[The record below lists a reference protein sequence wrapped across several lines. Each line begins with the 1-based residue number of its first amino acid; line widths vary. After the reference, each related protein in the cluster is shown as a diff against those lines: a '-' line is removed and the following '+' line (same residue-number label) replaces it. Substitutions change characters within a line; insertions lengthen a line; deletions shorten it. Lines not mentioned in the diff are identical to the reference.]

1 MNSLKILIP
10 ALVLLGGAVHAV
22 HAQPARVTADPTDF
36 HFLVD
41 GRPFVPLGYYITEG
55 TLAELK
61 YLRSHHVN
69 TVILYYYAIAE
80 HYHVPPDTG
89 SYHARYLRGLKP
101 YLDSLQ
107 RYNIK
112 AIVDLQAKLAER
124 GVQGFT
130 AEGILS
136 IVHAYKSHP
145 AVFGWLIEEEG
156 YYQFRTKG
164 FPTWRYVRD
173 LKVRINAED
182 PGHPVVFVETN
193 TTLDGTTF
201 FGEGESDYHGNE
213 LYDILGYDKYVYDGR
228 KGRQGEEYSDV
239 NLVSREAVHRIM
251 PQIAARRKYGL
262 LFIAQCVDRAP
273 EIITP
278 DYPPLTS
285 QQVWYQSL
293 SPIIRGARGLLYWWR
308 QPDPAVEYSSS
319 PATLRQTDG
328 FFDWFTRH
336 GLADVITRGINKK
349 QRVRLGSLAGVD
361 SLTILSKDASLDS
374 TRVSWKFYQWQHFNN
389 YGFHKKTRE
398 TRFARHDDP
407 SLSDP
412 DFLLFDFMARQMGN
426 RYYLFAANDYRLQ
439 VRTRFILDR
448 MIAPGRRVTRVVELD
463 PSGEERRLPVTR
475 NARTGKVA
483 IELRFEGH
491 SVKAIRIET
500 GSI

>member
-1 MNSLKILIP
+1 MRILKIL
-10 ALVLLGGAVHAV
+10 ALALALLMGAHRECRC
-22 HAQPARVTADPTDF
+22 QPVRVTADRSDF

-55 TLAELK
+55 TLGELAT
-61 YLRSHHVN
+61 LRAHHVN

-80 HYHVPPDTG
+80 HFHVPPDTG
-89 SYHARYLRGLKP
+89 SYHARYLKGLKP

-107 RYNIK
+107 RHGIK

-124 GVQGFT
+124 GAQGFS
-130 AEGILS
+130 AAGVLA
-136 IVHAYKSHP
+136 IVNTFKTHP

-156 YYQFRTKG
+156 YHQFHTKG
-164 FPTWRYVRD
+164 FPTWQFVRD
-173 LKVRINAED
+173 LKGRINAAD

-201 FGEGESDYHGNE
+201 FGEADSDYHGNE

-228 KGRQGEEYSDV
+228 KGREGQEYSDL

-278 DYPPLTS
+278 DFPPLTA

-308 QPDPAVEYSSS
+308 QTDPAVEYSAS

-328 FFDWFTRH
+328 FIDWFTRH
-336 GLADVITRGINKK
+336 GLADVITRGINRK
-349 QRVRLGSLAGVD
+349 QLVRLGGLAGTD
-361 SLTILSKDASLDS
+361 SILVFSKDASGDS
-374 TRVSWKFYQWQHFNN
+374 SRVALRSYQWQHFNN
-389 YGFHKKTRE
+389 YGYHKKTRE
-398 TRFARHDDP
+398 SRFARHDDP
-407 SLSDP
+407 TLSDP
-412 DFLLFDFMARQMGN
+412 DFVLVDFMARQVGN
-426 RYYLFAANDYRLQ
+426 TYYLFVANDYRLK
-439 VRTRFILDR
+439 VGCRFTLDR
-448 MIAPGRRVTRVVELD
+448 MIAPRRKVTRVVELA
-463 PSGEERRLPVTR
+463 PSGQELRIPLIGNV
-475 NARTGKVA
+475 RTGRVSVD
-483 IELRFEGH
+483 LRLNGH

-500 GSI
+500 GPA